1 MAVIKIEEF
10 RGDHNKLFLTT
21 RTIAYKSSGV
31 DVSTYW
37 DFVKI
42 AKARFKVANNKLRI
56 GFGCVVGDD
65 LYLSFRNIP
74 NTNKKTYYVRVAY
87 VIN

>member
-1 MAVIKIEEF
+1 MAVIKVVEF
-10 RGDHNKLFLTT
+10 RGEHNKLYLVTRDNRDNLTEF
-21 RTIAYKSSGV
+21 K
-31 DVSTYW
+31 
-37 DFVKI
+37 KI

>member
-1 MAVIKIEEF
+1 MAVIKVEEF

-21 RTIAYKSSGV
+21 RTTYNLSGV
-31 DVSTYW
+31 DVSTYS

-42 AKARFKVANNKLRI
+42 AKARFKVANNKLRF
-56 GFGCVVGDD
+56 GFGCVVGND

>member
-1 MAVIKIEEF
+1 MAVIKVEEF
-10 RGDHNKLFLTT
+10 RGEHNKLFLTT
-21 RTIAYKSSGV
+21 RTTYNLSGV
-31 DVSTYW
+31 DISTYS

-56 GFGCVVGDD
+56 GFGCVVGNE
-65 LYLSFRNIP
+65 LYLSFKNIP